1 MASNKKLGPAKF
13 NNIMVKGDF
22 APQEKPWT
30 ICFYIKFQATPT
42 KFAEQY
48 FDGDLNKFHN
58 DLVRRFGLHI
68 LQENLSRA
76 VIPGWQFHLVTYG
89 YDHSPKEFR
98 FEKPLDFQINVYYI
112 APSEY
117 EEIVEFLVK
126 AGIDSMSVNPDSVN
140 RVRSVVAKVE
150 RELEME
156 KESEFGF

>member
-117 EEIVEFLVK
+117 EETNNWKGLEKPFHDIARK
-126 AGIDSMSVNPDSVN
+126 ISMLHI
-140 RVRSVVAKVE
+140 
-150 RELEME
+150 LEDDKFMSFQPS
-156 KESEFGF
+156 K